1 MVKDYLLWESRFGID
16 HNLIK
21 ANNHKRSYLGLR
33 SESYTN
39 NIVTTLSTDIN
50 TSDYIISVLDAST
63 ISSGSYITINDESMF
78 VKSKSNNS
86 LTVVRGSDSTPI
98 LNHVSGTEVKLITS
112 QDNNLIEVGD
122 DFGFSGSII

>member
-1 MVKDYLLWESRFGID
+1 
-16 HNLIK
+16 
-21 ANNHKRSYLGLR
+21 
-33 SESYTN
+33 
-39 NIVTTLSTDIN
+39 
-50 TSDYIISVLDAST
+50 
-63 ISSGSYITINDESMF
+63 MF

-122 DFGFSGSII
+122 DFGFSGSIL